1 MSKIQPSIIC
11 IISLCLILMSDVSD
25 AKCNC
30 CEKINDYCCKTA
42 DNVNN
47 ACCATDGNIES
58 RTMHDWKDQCGTN
71 TIGMCKTDGDCR
83 KRNPGMD
90 CVRNHRTVYSKV
102 YNGKMLVFWKE
113 WKNEGG
119 KCALALTPGE
129 QQICRRD
136 SDCHKDNSDMV
147 CVRSYGTIITK
158 IVDGKIIAKR
168 NMIETE
174 TGKCTLENKLPNI
187 VESAAAN
194 PELSIL
200 SSILTHLLNTGTGAD
215 WLVDTLE
222 GKGPFTVFA
231 PNNDAFNKLP
241 KDKLANLKKPE
252 NVDQL
257 KAVLQRHVVP
267 GELEAIDIPKG
278 TTTLKTLGGGEIVFN
293 DSGVRVA
300 NVNGNANVIK
310 TDIMAGNGVIHVVDT
325 VI

>member
-47 ACCATDGNIES
+47 ACCATDGKIEN
-58 RTMHDWKDQCGTN
+58 RDMQ
-71 TIGMCKTDGDCR
+71 
-83 KRNPGMD
+83 
-90 CVRNHRTVYSKV
+90 
-102 YNGKMLVFWKE
+102 E

-200 SSILTHLLNTGTGAD
+200 SSILPHLLHTGTGAD

-267 GELEAIDIPKG
+267 GELEAINIPKG

-325 VI
+325 VL